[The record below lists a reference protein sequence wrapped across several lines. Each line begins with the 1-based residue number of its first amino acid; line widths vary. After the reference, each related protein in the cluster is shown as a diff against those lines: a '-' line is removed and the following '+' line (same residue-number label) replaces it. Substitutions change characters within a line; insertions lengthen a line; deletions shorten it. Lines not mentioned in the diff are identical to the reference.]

1 MIIKNVLFDDI
12 RPLHHIARNVLA
24 CYVQIRVCLQVVL
37 TLAEEKFCVKKV
49 TAPLAVFCGMGY
61 NRIKPESGNK
71 PLGWG
76 GFNPVP
82 NIKSLGGF
90 YYGC

>member
-49 TAPLAVFCGMGY
+49 IFACENLVVRKTCLIFASLSGLK
-61 NRIKPESGNK
+61 IKP
-71 PLGWG
+71 LR
-76 GFNPVP
+76 F
-82 NIKSLGGF
+82 
-90 YYGC
+90 

>member
-49 TAPLAVFCGMGY
+49 IFACENLVVRKTRLTFAASTTNNVSRGDA
-61 NRIKPESGNK
+61 S
-71 PLGWG
+71 
-76 GFNPVP
+76 V
-82 NIKSLGGF
+82 
-90 YYGC
+90 